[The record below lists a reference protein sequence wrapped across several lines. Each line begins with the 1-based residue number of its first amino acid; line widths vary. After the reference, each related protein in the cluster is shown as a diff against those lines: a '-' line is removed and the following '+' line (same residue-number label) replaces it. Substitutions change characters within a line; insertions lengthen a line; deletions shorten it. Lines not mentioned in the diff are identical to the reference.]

1 MVVGRPG
8 RRCSFVY
15 YGHLG
20 QNAGSEEELEEMDE
34 EERGRQNGKKRE
46 NEERKDEKRRK
57 EEVHKR

>member
-34 EERGRQNGKKRE
+34 EERGRQNGKKERE
-46 NEERKDEKRRK
+46 
-57 EEVHKR
+57 